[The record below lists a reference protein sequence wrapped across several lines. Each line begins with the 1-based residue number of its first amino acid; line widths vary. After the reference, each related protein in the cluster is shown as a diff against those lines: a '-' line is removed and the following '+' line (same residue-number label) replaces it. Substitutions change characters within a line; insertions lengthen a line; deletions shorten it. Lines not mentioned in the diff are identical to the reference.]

1 MAVTEITVERLTDM
15 IRVAAHRLSKNVE
28 FVNSLNVFPV
38 PDGDTGTNMSLTLAS
53 GVKNVNNA
61 NAATVG
67 AMTKALA
74 KGTLMGARGNSGVIS
89 SQLFRG
95 FAKAT
100 ENKKTLTAQD
110 LADAL
115 TGGVQTA
122 YKAVMKPVEG
132 TILTVARE
140 AAKAGNKA
148 AQNSDDAVVVM
159 QAVVNGAKRSLAAT
173 PSLLPV
179 LKEVG
184 VVDSG
189 GQGLVFIYE
198 GFLEA
203 LNGKVTSDEYVIS
216 DTEMDEMVNA
226 VHHQSI
232 QGQLS
237 TADIKYG
244 YCTEMMVELNQKP
257 AEGHEFNYDTF
268 RNYLN
273 DLGDSLL
280 VVADDEVVKVHVH
293 TEHPGKVYRY
303 GAQFGQLDKIKIDNM
318 RAQHDDIVER
328 QASEAAKPQ
337 APAKFGVVAVASG
350 HGVAELYR
358 SLGVTQILEGGQ
370 TMNPSTQDIL
380 AAVKKANALNVII
393 LPNNGNIFMAAQQ
406 AAQQAEN
413 HVAVVPTKSIQQGM
427 TAMLSFNPDET
438 LKENVAEMSDSLN
451 TVASGEMTVA
461 TRDTSINGLTIHK
474 DDFIGIVDGD
484 IAVNGT
490 DRVQV
495 MTDMIL
501 KMLTEDSE
509 IITILYGTEGTKE
522 EAQQVADAITAQ
534 SDDLEV
540 EIHEGDQPVYAYL
553 VSVE

>member
-1 MAVTEITVERLTDM
+1 VAVTEITVERLTDM

-438 LKENVAEMSDSLN
+438 LKENVAEMSDSLD

>member
-438 LKENVAEMSDSLN
+438 LKENVAEMSDSLD